1 MHTPVWRTVISLF
14 WSNTLFCVCTGAGPR
29 FLSLLFFLS
38 FISFS
43 PCLFFYDLGW
53 MVSIVCMSA
62 CVYLVLSGVCILTH
76 RVWTDWVYFEGC
88 IQIRSG
94 RQGHS

>member
-1 MHTPVWRTVISLF
+1 MHTPGWRTVISSF
-14 WSNTLFCVCTGAGPR
+14 WFDSLFCVCTGQDHD
-29 FLSLLFFLS
+29 SCHYSS
-38 FISFS
+38 FILYFIFTL
-43 PCLFFYDLGW
+43 LFFYDLGW

-94 RQGHS
+94 RQEHS